1 MSELTQIIGKRIRGF
16 RQRQGL
22 SQEALAER
30 CGLHA
35 TYIGQVE
42 RGEKNASMESI
53 QKIAA
58 GLGISLDRLFEKIE
72 PVSAQKGPD
81 YPRQAYELLCGLE
94 LRQQQILLELLEKA
108 LELTI

>member
-1 MSELTQIIGKRIRGF
+1 MPLWR
-16 RQRQGL
+16 
-22 SQEALAER
+22 
-30 CGLHA
+30 
-35 TYIGQVE
+35 
-42 RGEKNASMESI
+42 AS